1 MILGIKTNN
10 KTNNNHSYYID
21 YHRPDKQKHK
31 NHIDYHR
38 PDKQKHKNSLE
49 KGHQISTFLLFLT
62 SIRYIVYYSLSR
74 DLFYR
79 TGIRDMTPVYKR
91 LINMVYAV

>member
-10 KTNNNHSYYID
+10 NHSYHID
-21 YHRPDKQKHK
+21 YHK